1 MRSLFL
7 RIFVTFGVA
16 AAAIGAILVALA
28 LTTDPRRAVFQRHEH
43 QLARLGAELLS
54 AAREGAAPPG
64 AERPRPRGGEPGAF
78 LFRGAEGPLG
88 GGRAPPAV
96 RRLASETAATGER
109 RVRAGRNGLW
119 LALPLED
126 DYVLVAQVPPPSRLE
141 RLLDPYGLVLRLG
154 AALAVV
160 LAVSWFLA
168 RSLAAPIRE
177 LRRATRRLASGDL
190 GARVAASLGS
200 RRDETAELGRDFD
213 RMAARIE
220 ELLEAQQR
228 LLRDISH
235 ELRSP
240 LARLGVALELA
251 RQKAGPEADPPLD
264 RIGREAERLNELIG
278 QLLTLTRLEGAGELP
293 AREEVDLAELVGEV
307 ARDADFEA
315 RARGCTVR
323 VEACEPARVVGVPEL
338 LRRAVENVV
347 RNAVRFTA
355 EGTAVALSLRQ
366 SAAGG
371 ARIEVCDQGPG
382 LPEAALAEV
391 FRPFYRVADARDRGS
406 GGAGLGLAIAE
417 RAVRLHGGAIRA
429 ENQPEGGLRVTIEL
443 PARAPSWSQPLP

>member
-1 MRSLFL
+1 
-7 RIFVTFGVA
+7 
-16 AAAIGAILVALA
+16 
-28 LTTDPRRAVFQRHEH
+28 
-43 QLARLGAELLS
+43 
-54 AAREGAAPPG
+54 
-64 AERPRPRGGEPGAF
+64 
-78 LFRGAEGPLG
+78 
-88 GGRAPPAV
+88 
-96 RRLASETAATGER
+96 
-109 RVRAGRNGLW
+109 
-119 LALPLED
+119 
-126 DYVLVAQVPPPSRLE
+126 
-141 RLLDPYGLVLRLG
+141 LG

-190 GARVAASLGS
+190 GARVGASLGN
-200 RRDETAELGRDFD
+200 RTDETAELGRDFD

-251 RQKAGPEADPPLD
+251 RQKAGPQAAPPLD
-264 RIGREAERLNELIG
+264 RIGREAERLNERIG

-315 RARGCTVR
+315 RARGCTVEL
-323 VEACEPARVVGVPEL
+323 EACEPARVVGVPEL

-355 EGTAVALSLRQ
+355 EGTAVAIRLRQ
-366 SAAGG
+366 PAPAG
-371 ARIEVCDQGPG
+371 AHIEVCDRGPG

-391 FRPFYRVADARDRGS
+391 FRPFYRVADARDRSS
-406 GGAGLGLAIAE
+406 GGTGLGLAIAE
-417 RAVRLHGGAIRA
+417 RAVRLHGGSIRA
-429 ENQPEGGLRVTIEL
+429 ENRGEGGLRVTIEL
-443 PARAPSWSQPLP
+443 PARAPSGPHPLR